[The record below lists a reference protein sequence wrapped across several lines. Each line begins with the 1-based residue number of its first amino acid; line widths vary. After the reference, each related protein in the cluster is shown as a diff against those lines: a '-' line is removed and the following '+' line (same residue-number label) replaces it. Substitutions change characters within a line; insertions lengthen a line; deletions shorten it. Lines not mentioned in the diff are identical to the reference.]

1 MLTLLTLWLTI
12 NRPNVNISFVRIR
25 FLPENGKFHLKAV
38 RIIFEKGKDIVMK
51 TNRLYSTIY
60 IGLCAALIAVCSQI
74 QIPAAVPFT
83 LQTFAIFLT
92 CGLLGGKRGTVSVLI
107 YILLGA
113 VGLPVFAGFKGGIGA
128 LLGTTGGYIIGFIF
142 TALIMWLFEKL
153 PGKKWITLG
162 ISMVC
167 GLLICY
173 AFGTAWFIYV
183 YTNTK
188 EPVGI
193 LTALSWCVFPFI
205 IPDMI
210 KIALALAL
218 TSRLRKLIPFRT

>member
-1 MLTLLTLWLTI
+1 MI
-12 NRPNVNISFVRIR
+12 ISLACATGHCRSGH
-25 FLPENGKFHLKAV
+25 PQ
-38 RIIFEKGKDIVMK
+38 IILREISKMK
-51 TNRLYSTIY
+51 NNRLYATIY

-74 QIPAAVPFT
+74 LIPGPVPFT
-83 LQTFAIFLT
+83 LQTFAVFLA
-92 CGLLGGKRGTVSVLI
+92 CGVLGGKRGTVSVLI

-142 TALIMWLFEKL
+142 TALVMWLFEFLFKNSKT
-153 PGKKWITLG
+153 KKIIPIG
-162 ISMVC
+162 ISMAA
-167 GLLICY
+167 GLIVCY
-173 AFGTAWFIYV
+173 AFGTAWFMTV

-205 IPDMI
+205 IPDVI
-210 KIALALAL
+210 KIALALL
-218 TSRLRKLIPFRT
+218 LSSRLKKAIRFE

>member
-1 MLTLLTLWLTI
+1 MRLTI
-12 NRPNVNISFVRIR
+12 GPADVNISFVARILQR
-25 FLPENGKFHLKAV
+25 NKKKET
-38 RIIFEKGKDIVMK
+38 DSDMK
-51 TNRLYSTIY
+51 RNKLYDTIY

-153 PGKKWITLG
+153 PGKKLITLG

-167 GLLICY
+167 GLIICY

>member
-1 MLTLLTLWLTI
+1 MRLTI
-12 NRPNVNISFVRIR
+12 NRPDVNISFVRIR
-25 FLPENGKFHLKAV
+25 FDPGNEKLHLRAV
-38 RIIFEKGKDIVMK
+38 RIIFKKGKSIIMK

-83 LQTFAIFLT
+83 LQTFAIFLA

-142 TALIMWLFEKL
+142 TALIMWLFEKSF
-153 PGKKWITLG
+153 GKKMIPLA

-167 GLLICY
+167 GLIICY